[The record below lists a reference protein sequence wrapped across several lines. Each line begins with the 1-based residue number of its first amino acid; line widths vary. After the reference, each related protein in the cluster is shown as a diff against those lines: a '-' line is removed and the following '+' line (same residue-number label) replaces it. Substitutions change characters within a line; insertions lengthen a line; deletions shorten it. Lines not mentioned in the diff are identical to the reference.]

1 MLILYFSAHQRVL
14 FCKNF
19 RFGVNSQYAV
29 AFVDL
34 GKHIKAAEED
44 RLMDPAYFPFA
55 NGTLK
60 QDFSNI
66 YANIVAKT
74 YSADD
79 SKTLFNKTL
88 DACKFTKQL
97 SGNVLFKSILG
108 DIEKN
113 ANFKV
118 RCPFK
123 KGYYEIRE
131 RKFKILIVPVIFG
144 KVKFSVVF
152 SVLSKISGVVT
163 KIFDTSAECEIKDS

>member
-1 MLILYFSAHQRVL
+1 M

-19 RFGVNSQYAV
+19 RFDYNPRYAM

-34 GKHIKAAEED
+34 GQHIKAAEEN
-44 RLMDPAYFPFA
+44 RLMDPAFFPFV

-60 QDFSNI
+60 QDFNNL
-66 YANIVAKT
+66 YANIVAKNSEDT
-74 YSADD
+74 

-88 DACKFTKQL
+88 DACKFTKQM

-123 KGYYEIRE
+123 KGYYEIRQ
-131 RKFKILIVPVIFG
+131 RKFQILIVPVIFG
-144 KVKFSVVF
+144 KVKFAVVF
-152 SVLSKISGVVT
+152 SVHSKISGIMT
-163 KIFDTSAECEIKDS
+163 KVFYASADCEIKDS

>member
-1 MLILYFSAHQRVL
+1 MFLFEFQRVL

-34 GKHIKAAEED
+34 EKHIKAAEED
-44 RLMDPAYFPFA
+44 RLMDPAYFPFV

-60 QDFSNI
+60 QDFNNM

-74 YSADD
+74 YSADA

-113 ANFKV
+113 ANFKI

-123 KGYYEIRE
+123 KAYYEIRE

-144 KVKFSVVF
+144 KVKFSVIF
-152 SVLSKISGVVT
+152 SVGSKISGVMT
-163 KIFDTSAECEIKDS
+163 KLFDASADCEIKDS

>member
-1 MLILYFSAHQRVL
+1 MLFFFQRVL

-19 RFGVNSQYAV
+19 KFDYNSQYAT

-34 GKHIKAAEED
+34 GQHIKAAEED
-44 RLMDPAYFPFA
+44 RLMDPAFFPFV

-60 QDFSNI
+60 QDFNNF

-74 YSADD
+74 YSSDT

-123 KGYYEIRE
+123 KGYYEIRQ
-131 RKFKILIVPVIFG
+131 RKFQILVVPVIFG
-144 KVKFSVVF
+144 KVKFGVIF
-152 SVLSKISGVVT
+152 SVMSKVSGIIT
-163 KIFDTSAECEIKDS
+163 KLFYASADCEIKDS